1 MKKMAKKN
9 YQAEFDAKKT
19 CRVIGTNK
27 PVSLKYSTE
36 LIREIK
42 GKPVLSAEAFL
53 NRILEKTDHLPLRRY
68 VSKIG
73 HRKGQARSFTKTGK
87 YPINV
92 AKVFLRLLSDL
103 KANADYKGMN
113 AEKLLIVHGFASL
126 GYRRMSNQPQGRI
139 SGKPRKNKSTHIE
152 LIALEAA

>member
-1 MKKMAKKN
+1 MSKKN
-9 YQAEFDAKKT
+9 YQAEFDHKKT
-19 CRVIGTNK
+19 CRVIGKNK

-36 LIREIK
+36 MIREIR
-42 GKPVLSAEAFL
+42 GKPVSSVEEYLK
-53 NRILEKTDHLPLRRY
+53 RILEKKDHLPLRRY
-68 VSKIG
+68 VSKVG

-103 KANADYKGMN
+103 RANADYKGMN
-113 AEKLLIVHGFASL
+113 ADRLLIIHGFASS

-139 SGKPRKNKSTHIE
+139 SGKVRKNKSTHIE
-152 LIALEAA
+152 IIALEAA